1 MRGVFCLFTSILSVF
16 FVFHRK
22 DLVLL
27 NQIRRYL
34 TSASEKYL
42 KSIVDLTKVSDLSS
56 KLFIQCNTGICCV
69 HVTRDSVNIYLCQ
82 SIGPCVSC
90 LCLSV
95 CVISNQSTSKNQVIH
110 VTLSVNL
117 IPCCMKH
124 TARGC

>member
-69 HVTRDSVNIYLCQ
+69 HVARDSVNIYL
-82 SIGPCVSC
+82 SVYWPLCVLFVFIC
-90 LCLSV
+90 V